1 MATAPDLSGIIQT
14 EAGNPISSTSDGQ
27 SATGRS
33 ADDLIKMDRYLAM
46 KAAAGN
52 PLRGMYVSLLV
63 TPAAGPGRNC
73 GPYDFL
79 NNSFG
84 G

>member
-14 EAGNPISSTSDGQ
+14 EAGLPIASTSDGQ

-52 PLRGMYVSLLV
+52 PLRGIYASTLV
-63 TPAAGPGRNC
+63 TPAAGPGRNI
-73 GPYDFL
+73 GPYDYL
-79 NNSFG
+79 NDNFG